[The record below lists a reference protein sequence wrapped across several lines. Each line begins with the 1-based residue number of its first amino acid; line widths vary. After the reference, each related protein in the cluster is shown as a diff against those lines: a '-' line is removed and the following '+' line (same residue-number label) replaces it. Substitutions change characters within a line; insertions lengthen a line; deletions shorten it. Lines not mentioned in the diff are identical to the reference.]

1 MQVLVTGGTG
11 VIGRGAIPELLAAGH
26 KVRLLSRHAEEQ
38 AEEWPDGVECING
51 DVTDPAS
58 LDAAARDCDAVIHV
72 TGIVDEKPPE
82 VTFDRVNV
90 EGTRHILEAS
100 SRAGVKRFVFI
111 SSLGAERGESPYH
124 RSKIEAEQ
132 LVSQFPHE
140 WVILRPG
147 HVFGPGDEMISMVLK
162 MVRTSPVVPEIGL
175 GQHRFQPLWFKDFGK
190 AVAECLTRPELS
202 GQVLEVAGDEVIT
215 VSELL
220 QTLAGLTD
228 RPAFPLPLPAFLV
241 KGALW
246 AFERGR
252 RFLPGHA
259 ELPLNES
266 KLTMLIEE
274 NMIAEG
280 APNALVETLRITPT
294 PLTEALREL
303 ADSLLE
309 NPLHTGVGRLEHKQF
324 WIDVSDATV
333 DAEGL
338 MTLFKTRI
346 TEVMPID
353 FSAEPEAP
361 REVENG
367 ATLCAHLPGRGNI
380 QVRVHQCDSVR
391 VTFTTVEGHPLAGV
405 VSFFAEN
412 RNPGLRFTVET
423 MARPANTLDWIAINL
438 AGHWFQDL
446 TWQNVAAKMGELSGG
461 DSPEGVQTKAR
472 TVEGEEAKQIEQWAG
487 DLIATRRREKM
498 EEEIAFKS

>member
-1 MQVLVTGGTG
+1 MLLLVTGGTG
-11 VIGRGAIPELLAAGH
+11 VVGRGVIPELLAAGH
-26 KVRLLSRHAEEQ
+26 QVRLLSRHAEEQ
-38 AEEWPDGVECING
+38 AAEWPAGVECLNG

-58 LDAAARDCDAVIHV
+58 LDEAARGCDVVIHV

-82 VTFDRVNV
+82 ITFERVNV
-90 EGTRHILEAS
+90 EGTRHVLEAS

-111 SSLGAERGESPYH
+111 SSLGADRGTSPYH

-132 LVSQFPHE
+132 LVSRFPRE

-190 AVAECLTRPELS
+190 AVAKCVTRPELS
-202 GQVLEVAGDEVIT
+202 RQILEVAGAEVIT

-220 QTLAGLTD
+220 HTLSELTD
-228 RPAFPLPLPAFLV
+228 RPALPLPLPAFLV
-241 KGALW
+241 KSTLW

-252 RFLPGHA
+252 RFLPGQA

-266 KLTMLIEE
+266 KLTMLVEE

-280 APNALVETLRITPT
+280 GPNALVDTLGIPPT
-294 PLTEALREL
+294 PLADALREL
-303 ADSLLE
+303 ADTLLE

-324 WIDVSDATV
+324 WIDLADAAV

-346 TEVMPID
+346 NEVMPID
-353 FSAEPEAP
+353 FSAEPGAP
-361 REVENG
+361 QQVENG

-380 QVRVHQCDSVR
+380 QVRVHQCDPDR

-405 VSFFAEN
+405 VSFFAEG
-412 RNPGLRFTVET
+412 RSPGLRFTVET

-438 AGHWFQDL
+438 AGRWFQDL
-446 TWQNVAAKMGELSGG
+446 TWQNVAARMGELSGG
-461 DSPEGVQTKAR
+461 QSPDGVQTKAR
-472 TVEGEEAKQIEQWAG
+472 TVEGEEARQIEQWA
-487 DLIATRRREKM
+487 DDFIATRRREKM
-498 EEEIAFKS
+498 EEEIALKN